1 MRCPPGALPHGTT
14 IVALKFPGG
23 VVIAGDRRSTQGN
36 MIAGRDVQKVY
47 ITDDYTA
54 TGIAGT
60 AAIAVE
66 FARLYAVEL
75 EHYEKTEGVPLTF
88 RGKVNRLATM
98 VRGNLGAALQ
108 GFVAL
113 PLLAAYDLDDP
124 DPQAAGRI
132 VSFDAAGGWNIEEEG
147 YQSVGSGSIFAK
159 SSIKKL
165 YSRVVDAD
173 SALRVAVEAL
183 YDAADDDSATG
194 GPDLVRGIYPT
205 AVILAAEGAE
215 DVAEERIAALAR
227 EVIESRSRA
236 RYFRSRQCCS
246 VARCAGRFVSFPYFI
261 SPEQAMRERSELARK
276 GIARGRSVVAL
287 AYSGGV
293 LFVAENPSRSLQ
305 KVSELYD
312 RVGFAAVGR
321 FNEFDNL
328 RRGGIQF
335 ADTRGYAYD
344 RRDVTGRQLANVY
357 AQTLGTIFTEQAKP
371 YEVELCVA
379 EVAHYGETKP
389 PELYRITYD
398 GSIADEPHFV
408 VMGGTTEPIATAL
421 NESYTENARL
431 VRRRQGRGRR
441 AEGRRQRRR
450 LGAAHTGAVDAGG
463 RHPGR
468 EPAAP
473 RVPADHRLGTG
484 SASALK
490 RIRTPRS
497 RTATRSWPWPNW

>member
-1 MRCPPGALPHGTT
+1 VDLSSFSDLLRRQAPELLPVNRSAYGDPVPSGALPHGTT

-23 VVIAGDRRSTQGN
+23 VLIAGDRRSTQGN

-98 VRGNLGAALQ
+98 VRGNLAAALQ

-124 DPQAAGRI
+124 NPQAAGRI

-205 AVILAAEGAE
+205 AVVLGAE
-215 DVAEERIAALAR
+215 PAEEMPEERIAELAR

-236 RYFRSRQCCS
+236 DTFRTSS
-246 VARCAGRFVSFPYFI
+246 GPSTDARDDS
-261 SPEQAMRERSELARK
+261 
-276 GIARGRSVVAL
+276 
-287 AYSGGV
+287 
-293 LFVAENPSRSLQ
+293 
-305 KVSELYD
+305 
-312 RVGFAAVGR
+312 
-321 FNEFDNL
+321 
-328 RRGGIQF
+328 
-335 ADTRGYAYD
+335 
-344 RRDVTGRQLANVY
+344 
-357 AQTLGTIFTEQAKP
+357 
-371 YEVELCVA
+371 
-379 EVAHYGETKP
+379 
-389 PELYRITYD
+389 
-398 GSIADEPHFV
+398 
-408 VMGGTTEPIATAL
+408 
-421 NESYTENARL
+421 
-431 VRRRQGRGRR
+431 
-441 AEGRRQRRR
+441 
-450 LGAAHTGAVDAGG
+450 
-463 RHPGR
+463 
-468 EPAAP
+468 
-473 RVPADHRLGTG
+473 
-484 SASALK
+484 
-490 RIRTPRS
+490 
-497 RTATRSWPWPNW
+497 